1 MKLPFTL
8 PFGKKEVKNYFLA
21 LLLQD
26 EKVGAVV
33 FEETNGM
40 MHVVGRSEEHFLT
53 SLNEVSF
60 EELLD
65 TVDKAVSTAEE
76 TLPENIQTEKT
87 VFGVK
92 QDWVLDGKIKKDYL
106 ATLKKMCDELAL
118 TPIGFLVFTEAIIHL
133 LSQEEG
139 APVSAV
145 LVEIGKKIISIS
157 LIRAGRIIETKQV
170 PLEEPIVHAVDSAL
184 KHFADIEV
192 LPSRIVLFNQENN
205 EKLSQ
210 SFIKHTWSKTLPFL
224 HVPQVTILPAGFET
238 KGILTGTAAQMGF
251 NVTGED
257 TIVPLTTRKKSAE
270 KGIEKEEE
278 SFAFAKHEDLETKQA
293 SVKPDLTPEIEP
305 TEAEEEELE
314 QEAIEEPKKP
324 HTKAKSSVLNEN
336 VSADFFGF
344 VENQDITGSKK
355 KPIKINNDNFETPAN
370 FDEAFAEI
378 PEEVKEEE
386 TFENTASGGL
396 PLNGMLLF
404 AGVKKGLQTL
414 PWGKLVSIFHIK
426 LPSKKR
432 TPKIKQT
439 EDQEESSS
447 SHAKIYAIAIAVF
460 VIIIGGIIAY
470 ILTISANVTLFVTPK
485 VISDSQPITFS
496 TNGTTNAAQ
505 NIIAAQTTSV
515 DEKGTLSE
523 GTTGTKSIGNPA
535 KGQVTIFNL
544 STSPASLSANT
555 TIVSENG
562 KKFTLDSDVSV
573 PAADPYSGT
582 GGKATVNVT
591 AADIGPDYNLPS
603 GTKFSIGSSSN
614 IGAKNDNPF
623 SGGTKQDINVVA
635 SADIDKIQQDLIKN
649 LEDKAKADLQ
659 SKADGSTILPSFFT
673 SETISNKNLSNKAG
687 DQAKNLTLS
696 ATVTYETVT
705 IKKSDIDS
713 YTKDHLKDQ
722 LQTNGTL
729 TANGLS
735 TTVTDIKQNK
745 DTTTATLNMKA
756 TLLPS
761 ITISDLA
768 QKIAGKSFTQATSM
782 LNGINS
788 VADVSIKL
796 VPNIPF
802 LPKVLPRLPQH
813 IHISVSANE

>member
-33 FEETNGM
+33 FEETNGI
-40 MHVVGRSEEHFLT
+40 MHVVGRSEEHFPT
-53 SLNEVSF
+53 SLNQVSY

-76 TLPENIQTEKT
+76 ALPENIQTEKT

-106 ATLKKMCDELAL
+106 TTLKKMCDELSL

-145 LVEIGKKIISIS
+145 LVEIGKKIITIS

-170 PLEEPIVHAVDSAL
+170 PLEEPIVTSVDTAL

-224 HVPQVTILPAGFET
+224 HVPQITILPAGFET

-251 NVTGED
+251 SVTGED
-257 TIVPLTTRKKSAE
+257 TIIPLTIRKKAAQKILE
-270 KGIEKEEE
+270 TPEE
-278 SFAFAKHEDLETKQA
+278 SFAFQKHENLEQTA
-293 SVKPDLTPEIEP
+293 
-305 TEAEEEELE
+305 EELE
-314 QEAIEEPKKP
+314 EETQEQLEPEEKT
-324 HTKAKSSVLNEN
+324 HTKEKQSVLNDN

-344 VENQDITGSKK
+344 VENEDITGNKK
-355 KPIKINNDNFETPAN
+355 KSLKINNDNFETPTN
-370 FDEAFAEI
+370 FDETFAEI

-386 TFENTASGGL
+386 TFENTSSGGL
-396 PLNGMLLF
+396 PVNSMLLF
-404 AGVKKGLQTL
+404 AGVKKGLQAI
-414 PWGKLVSIFHIK
+414 PWKKLLSTIHIT

-432 TPKIKQT
+432 TPKIKHEAT
-439 EDQEESSS
+439 PEEVSS
-447 SHAKIYAIAIAVF
+447 SHLKLYAIIIAVL
-460 VIIIGGIIAY
+460 VVIIGGIIAY
-470 ILTISANVTLFVTPK
+470 IMTISATVTLFVTPK
-485 VISDSQPITFS
+485 VITDSQPITFS
-496 TNGTTNAAQ
+496 TDGTTNASQ
-505 NIIAAQTTSV
+505 NTIAAQTISV
-515 DEKGTLSE
+515 DEKGTLSQA
-523 GTTGTKSIGNPA
+523 TTGTKSVGNPA
-535 KGQVTIFNL
+535 KGQITIFNL
-544 STSPASLSANT
+544 NPTPASLSANT

-562 KKFTLDSDVSV
+562 KKFTLDSDVNIPS
-573 PAADPYSGT
+573 ADQYSGT

-591 AADIGPDYNLPS
+591 ATDIGPDYNLPS
-603 GTKFSIGSSSN
+603 GTKFSIGNSSN

-635 SADIDKIQQDLIKN
+635 TADITKIQQDLIKN
-649 LEDKAKADLQ
+649 LEDKAKTDLQ
-659 SKADGSTILPSFFT
+659 GKVDGSTIVPSFFT
-673 SETISNKNLSNKAG
+673 SETISNTNYSNKAG
-687 DQAKNLTLS
+687 DQAKNITLS
-696 ATVTYETVT
+696 ATVTYETLA
-705 IKKSDIDS
+705 IKKSDIDA
-713 YTKDHLKDQ
+713 YTKEHLKNQ

-729 TANGLS
+729 TANGL
-735 TTVTDIKQNK
+735 TADVTDIKQNK
-745 DTTTATLNMKA
+745 DTTSATLHMKA
-756 TLLPS
+756 VLLPNV
-761 ITISDLA
+761 TTTDLA
-768 QKIAGKSFTQATSM
+768 QKIAGKSFAQAKNL

-788 VADVSIKL
+788 VADVTIRL
-796 VPNIPF
+796 IPN
-802 LPKVLPRLPQH
+802 LPLLPQVLPRLPQH
-813 IHISVSANE
+813 IHIVISAND